1 MPKRADGWLRCV
13 SRISML
19 DMHADMHWPWSIFI
33 RITKLNLLLDRDVA
47 LEGFNSLLQVLLLVA
62 AILANSCTRLFL
74 TDYDLSR

>member
-1 MPKRADGWLRCV
+1 
-13 SRISML
+13 ML

-33 RITKLNLLLDRDVA
+33 QITKLHLLLDRDVA
-47 LEGFNSLLQVLLLVA
+47 LQGLDSLLQVLLLVA

>member
-1 MPKRADGWLRCV
+1 
-13 SRISML
+13 ML

>member
-1 MPKRADGWLRCV
+1 
-13 SRISML
+13 ML

-33 RITKLNLLLDRDVA
+33 RITKLNSLLDRDVA

-74 TDYDLSR
+74 TDHDLSR

>member
-13 SRISML
+13 SRIYML

>member
-1 MPKRADGWLRCV
+1 
-13 SRISML
+13 ML

-62 AILANSCTRLFL
+62 AILANPCTRLLL
-74 TDYDLSR
+74 TVHDLSR